1 MRAWRSGRSGLT
13 SSSHLTMILPMR
25 YPGGKGKCY
34 QRIIN
39 LMPAHSTYIE
49 SHLGGGAVMRHK
61 KPAKLNIGIDRDDRV
76 IERWRELPSV
86 CELVCGDA
94 TEFLRSYAFQ
104 GDELVYADP
113 PYLRSTRRSAGKL
126 YRHELEDAD
135 HVQLLEVLKGLP
147 CMVMVSGY
155 RSQIYDSLLAG
166 WRLVSFTAKTHVDL
180 REECVWLNFEA
191 TRRLHDGSHLG
202 STFRERQSVKRRH
215 QRWIERFD
223 RMPAAERNHLLSLIR
238 DRYEL
243 GATLS

>member
-1 MRAWRSGRSGLT
+1 
-13 SSSHLTMILPMR
+13 MR

-61 KPAKLNIGIDRDDRV
+61 KPAKINIGIDQDDRV
-76 IERWRELPSV
+76 IERWREQSRA
-86 CELVCGDA
+86 CELVGGDA
-94 TEFLRSYAFQ
+94 TEFLRTYPFQ

-126 YRHELEDAD
+126 YRHDLEEAD
-135 HVQLLEVLKGLP
+135 HVRLLEVLKGLP

-155 RSQIYDSLLAG
+155 QSPLYDEALAG
-166 WRLVSFTAKTHVDL
+166 WRRVSFMAKTHVEL

-191 TRRLHDGSHLG
+191 PRHLHDGTHLG

-215 QRWIERFD
+215 QRWIERLD
-223 RMPAAERNHLLSLIR
+223 RLPVAERGHLLALIR
-238 DRYEL
+238 DRYEPE
-243 GATLS
+243 AASP